1 MPSISSTEE
10 WTDGEVPTSGFSQ
23 KTSSNSSSV
32 LSVAEAEVE
41 DEDGVGRRTLRNVV
55 ASS

>member
-23 KTSSNSSSV
+23 KTSSNSSPV
-32 LSVAEAEVE
+32 LSVAETEVE
-41 DEDGVGRRTLRNVV
+41 EEDGVGRRTLRNVV